1 MVWAVSQRR
10 KYTEPRLN
18 KWNLNLTVKFQ
29 NCSHLCVYML
39 YATVVQ
45 LDKWPLCTVYRW
57 GCQSAIWP
65 DHPVL
70 WYKVRLTIS
79 LKTRQ
84 AKVQCSFQHHLIS
97 SMRQQSATLNKIL
110 VITAGFWV
118 QNAPKLF
125 AFGPSSAPD
134 PTGGAKTSPFP
145 SPSMHSASRC
155 LVQVFNNIITCQSYV
170 QCPLTVLMYCVK

>member
-1 MVWAVSQRR
+1 MKLKLDS
-10 KYTEPRLN
+10 KISEL
-18 KWNLNLTVKFQ
+18 LTLV
-29 NCSHLCVYML
+29 CVYD
-39 YATVVQ
+39 YTTVVQ
-45 LDKWPLCTVYRW
+45 TDKWPLCIVYRW
-57 GCQSAIWP
+57 GCQTAIWP

-97 SMRQQSATLNKIL
+97 SMRQQLATLNKIL

-134 PTGGAKTSPFP
+134 PTGGAKTSPGLVIWGRDTP
-145 SPSMHSASRC
+145 HSPPHQCIRHLYVRSRF
-155 LVQVFNNIITCQSYV
+155 LTILSILSILQQSYV
-170 QCPLTVLMYCVK
+170 QCPLTVLMYCVKRLR